1 MRAGVRWS
9 HAGVSRRALL
19 AAPKGGWPTPE
30 QRPVELPRL
39 ARPKGCFATHGGG
52 LGWSIDGLSRSTT
65 GRLGYIRPTTA
76 HAIGGTAELALRYSY
91 HLLIFRRAEPL
102 QGATT
107 GRTRLQEYGGNA
119 VASAEAA
126 GPFRDYGPGRSR
138 RRRRRRRRR
147 STFQGLRAG
156 WSGGRT
162 KPEYPATS
170 GRHDH
175 ATFRGAGRRVSPMYG
190 TRSQQHVRRGTG
202 RVTYRFMR

>member
-1 MRAGVRWS
+1 VVPCRCFPPGVACGAEGEVAVSDSTTSGAAPTSPPEGVFRRTRRWKYRRAVGTHYGPTRIHQADYSPRHRRDGRAGTTILLS
-9 HAGVSRRALL
+9 SPHLPPGRA
-19 AAPKGGWPTPE
+19 A
-30 QRPVELPRL
+30 
-39 ARPKGCFATHGGG
+39 
-52 LGWSIDGLSRSTT
+52 SRSDY
-65 GRLGYIRPTTA
+65 GPD
-76 HAIGGTAELALRYSY
+76 
-91 HLLIFRRAEPL
+91 
-102 QGATT
+102 GAV
-107 GRTRLQEYGGNA
+107 GVWGNA
-119 VASAEAA
+119 VVSAGAA

-138 RRRRRRRRR
+138 RRRRRRRRGR

>member
-1 MRAGVRWS
+1 MEAAGAGPSSSEGEHVRVYDIQ
-9 HAGVSRRALL
+9 A
-19 AAPKGGWPTPE
+19 
-30 QRPVELPRL
+30 
-39 ARPKGCFATHGGG
+39 CFAAHGGG
-52 LGWSIDGLSRSTT
+52 SIDELSGRTT

-91 HLLIFRRAEPL
+91 HLHLPPGRAASRSDYGPD
-102 QGATT
+102 GAA
-107 GRTRLQEYGGNA
+107 GVWSNA
-119 VASAEAA
+119 VVSAGAA
-126 GPFRDYGPGRSR
+126 GPFRDYGPDRSR

-175 ATFRGAGRRVSPMYG
+175 ATFRGAGQRVSPMYG